1 MKTGKIE
8 LAVPPQTAKP
18 SPLFKELMHTSVIV
32 SALGYFVDIYDL
44 VLFSIVRKPSLESL
58 GVTGPQLLDDG
69 VFLINMQMGGMLLGG
84 LLWGILGDKRGRIS
98 VLFGSILLYSIAN
111 ILNAFVTDVQTYAIL
126 RFIAGVG
133 LAGELGAAVTLV
145 SESLSK
151 ENRGYATALIAGVGV
166 SGAIAAGLVAKY
178 LDWQAAYIIGG
189 LLGLALLG
197 LRIKMF
203 ESPMFR
209 QMDKGNARIRRGQFL
224 MLWTNASR
232 CSRYLASILIGLP
245 IWFVVGVLVTFAPEI
260 TQQLGATG
268 PVSAANG
275 IMWAYGGLVLGDLG
289 SGFLSQLLR
298 SRKKVVF
305 GFLMALTL
313 LMLTYLNSYGQ
324 SPAYYYGL
332 CFLLGIA
339 AGYWAVFVTVA
350 AEQFGTNLRAT
361 VATTVPNFVRGLLVP
376 MTLAF
381 QSLQVSLGLKTSAL
395 TVGLV
400 AVGIA
405 FFAAFTLEETY
416 GKDLNFME
424 GDGFS

>member
-1 MKTGKIE
+1 MKAGKVE
-8 LAVPPQTAKP
+8 LAAPIEGRSP
-18 SPLFKELMHTSVIV
+18 SHLFKELTHTAVIV

-44 VLFSIVRKPSLESL
+44 VLFSIVRKPSLEAL
-58 GVTGPQLLDDG
+58 GVTGPQLLSDG
-69 VFLINMQMGGMLLGG
+69 VYLLNMQMGGMLLGG

-98 VLFGSILLYSIAN
+98 VLFGSILLYSVAN

-126 RFIAGVG
+126 RFVAGIG

-151 ENRGYATALIAGVGV
+151 ENRGYATALIAGIGV
-166 SGAIAAGLVAKY
+166 SGAILAGLVAKY
-178 LDWQAAYIIGG
+178 FDWKVAYIIGG
-189 LLGLALLG
+189 VLGLALLG
-197 LRIKMF
+197 LRVKMF
-203 ESPMFR
+203 ESPLFR
-209 QMDKGNARIRRGQFL
+209 QLDQAQSKIRRGQFL

-232 CSRYLASILIGLP
+232 CSRYLASILIGIP

-260 TQQLGATG
+260 TQELGASG
-268 PVSAANG
+268 PVSAATG
-275 IMWAYGGLVLGDLG
+275 IMWAYGGLVIGDLG

-305 GFLMALTL
+305 GFLVALTA
-313 LMLTYLNSYGQ
+313 LMLTYLNSRGQ
-324 SPAYYYGL
+324 SPSYYYGL

-381 QSLQVSLGLKTSAL
+381 QSLQASLGLKTSAL
-395 TVGLV
+395 IVGLI

-405 FFAAFTLEETY
+405 FFAAMTLEETF

-424 GDGFS
+424 GDGLS